1 MYLTFDVGTT
11 AIKTCIF
18 RQDLTLA
25 AGRSDEYDLI
35 TENSHVELECDTY
48 WRTMCRAVV
57 QLGEKVPL
65 DQVRAICIT
74 TQGETMIPVDAN
86 GIPLHNAVV
95 WLDDRARAQAVQISQ
110 VLSTEALH
118 RHTGLPEVNG
128 FLPLAK
134 LLWFRQAKPE
144 IYKKAE
150 KFLLLEDYLLLKLT
164 GKAVTEKSLQTSTGW
179 FDIRRDGYWTELLAQ
194 LDLDVQKLPLL
205 MECGSLAGNILPEA
219 ARDLGLSNDVQIV
232 TGAMDQVAA
241 ALGGGLRSN
250 AVTATVGTAMAI
262 TCSVPEEH
270 AFRDPSMTVYRGL
283 EAGQFILLPYC
294 ATAGVVFKWLKDT
307 VCTQEIA
314 ICHQTGENIY
324 DRLCAMA
331 AEVPAGA
338 LGVTMLPYFSG
349 SIQPRQLPKAKGV
362 FFGLGL
368 DIDRAVMVRA
378 VLESVGFMLRENLE
392 MLRRFGVT
400 PEQITF
406 FGGGSKNP
414 VWNQIIADITG
425 IPLVTL
431 QQEECG
437 SLGAAMLAAA
447 ALEQE
452 AFCKNPTQQ
461 QFIPDAENQQL
472 YDRCYRRYLRLFDA
486 LEPIYQDEGGTSQ

>member
-11 AIKTCIF
+11 AIKTCVF
-18 RQDLTLA
+18 REDLTLA

-35 TENSHVELECDTY
+35 TESGHVELECGTY
-48 WRTMCRAVV
+48 WDTMCRATA
-57 QLGEKVPL
+57 QLGKQVPL
-65 DQVRAICIT
+65 EQIRAVCIT
-74 TQGETMIPVDAN
+74 TQGETMIPVDAH
-86 GIPLHNAVV
+86 GMPLHRAVV
-95 WLDDRARAQAVQISQ
+95 WLDHRAQKQAAEIGQLCSAQ
-110 VLSTEALH
+110 RLH
-118 RHTGLPEVNG
+118 DHTGLPEVNG

-134 LLWFRQAKPE
+134 LLWFRQEQPD
-144 IYKKAE
+144 IYEKAE

-179 FDIRRDGYWTELLAQ
+179 FDIRRDGYWTELLRQ
-194 LDLDVQKLPLL
+194 LGLAEEKLPRLL
-205 MECGSLAGNILPEA
+205 ECGEIAGTILPHA
-219 ARDLGLSNDVQIV
+219 ARELKLSPNVRIV

-241 ALGGGLRSN
+241 ALGGGLRGN

-262 TCSVPEEH
+262 TCSVPEAH

-283 EAGQFILLPYC
+283 KAGQFILLPYC

-307 VCTQEIA
+307 VCAEETALCQ
-314 ICHQTGENIY
+314 QTGENIY

-331 AEVPAGA
+331 AQVPPGA
-338 LGVTMLPYFSG
+338 RGVTMLPYFSG

-368 DIDRAVMVRA
+368 DTDRAVMVRA
-378 VLESVGFMLRENLE
+378 VLEAVGFMLRENLE
-392 MLRRFGVT
+392 MLQHLGVS
-400 PEQITF
+400 PERITF

-437 SLGAAMLAAA
+437 SLGAAMLAASA
-447 ALEQE
+447 MEPKARCNNPPLQH
-452 AFCKNPTQQ
+452 FLPDKKNR
-461 QFIPDAENQQL
+461 QL
-472 YDRCYRRYLRLFDA
+472 YNDCYHRYLRLFDA
-486 LEPIYQDEGGTSQ
+486 LEPIYQDEGGTFQ

>member
-35 TENSHVELECDTY
+35 TENSYVELECDMY
-48 WRTMCRAVV
+48 WRTMCRAVA
-57 QLGEKVPL
+57 QLGRKVPL

-74 TQGETMIPVDAN
+74 TQGETMIPVDAK

-95 WLDDRARAQAVQISQ
+95 WLDDRAKAQAAQISR
-110 VLSTEALH
+110 VLSNESLH
-118 RHTGLPEVNG
+118 RHTGLPEING

-134 LLWFRQAKPE
+134 LLWFRQSKPE
-144 IYKKAE
+144 IYEKTE
-150 KFLLLEDYLLLKLT
+150 KFLLLEDYFLLKLT

-179 FDIRRDGYWTELLAQ
+179 FDIRRDCYWTELLAQ

-205 MECGSLAGNILPEA
+205 MECGSIAGSILPEA
-219 ARDLGLSNDVQIV
+219 ARELGLTNDVQIV

-250 AVTATVGTAMAI
+250 ALTATVGTAMAL
-262 TCSVPEEH
+262 TCSAPEAH
-270 AFRDPSMTVYRGL
+270 AFMDPSMTVYRGL

-314 ICHQTGENIY
+314 ICRQTGENIY

-331 AEVPAGA
+331 TEVPAGSR
-338 LGVTMLPYFSG
+338 GVTMLPYFSG

-368 DIDRAVMVRA
+368 DTDRAVMIRA

-447 ALEQE
+447 ALEPE
-452 AFCKNPTQQ
+452 AFCENPAQQ
-461 QFIPDAENQQL
+461 QFIPDAERQQL
-472 YDRCYRRYLRLFDA
+472 YDRCYHRYLRLFDA
-486 LEPIYQDEGGTSQ
+486 LEPIYQDEGGITQ